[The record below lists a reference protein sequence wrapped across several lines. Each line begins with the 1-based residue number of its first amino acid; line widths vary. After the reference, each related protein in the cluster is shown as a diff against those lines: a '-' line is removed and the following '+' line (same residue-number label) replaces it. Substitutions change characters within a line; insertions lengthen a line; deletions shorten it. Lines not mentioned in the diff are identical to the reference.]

1 MLQNLI
7 NSYRAFIEKHRFF
20 KTLPVICSPQYFAE
34 KISKEILQAN
44 KNDVFIVC
52 NLNIDDLSDLN
63 LKYSAELMDKALH
76 KIEER
81 ICHLCGTQGIVSR
94 VSGGEFLLLIR
105 PVHSFDDIV
114 PMLRHLK
121 NIIYKDI
128 QVSSITIK
136 MTGSIG
142 ASIYPVEGIKPEVL
156 IRHANHAMYS
166 AKQAGKNRYQI
177 YDSQSAYLAT
187 NKTHKCELLR
197 QAIINKELELYY
209 QPKVDLHNGEIL
221 GMEALVRWAHPVEGI
236 LEPSE
241 FLPEVFSDGIGFE
254 LGLWAIETAVK
265 QIEVWIN
272 TGRSISVSINISAAQ
287 VISKTFLNDVKKIL
301 ISHPSVKPNMIE
313 FEILES
319 DVIEDIDGLTKAIL
333 RCQELGFKF
342 SLDDFGTGYSS
353 LLHLK
358 VFPAE
363 YVKIDKAFVMGI
375 TENSK
380 DHDLLQMIIKL
391 SHVFNYQ
398 VVAEGVETEH
408 HRRLLKDMGCRY
420 IQGYFISKP
429 IAAEEVIT
437 WIGAYKPSE
446 DVSNLEVITQ

>member
-1 MLQNLI
+1 MLENLLK
-7 NSYRAFIEKHRFF
+7 SYRAFIEKHRFL

-63 LKYSAELMDKALH
+63 IKYSAEYMDKALH

-105 PVHSFDDIV
+105 PVYSFDDIV

-121 NIIYKDI
+121 NIINKDI
-128 QVSSITIK
+128 RVNDLIIK
-136 MTGSIG
+136 MTCSIG
-142 ASIYPVEGIKPEVL
+142 ASIYPIEGIKPEVL
-156 IRHANHAMYS
+156 IRHANHAMYT
-166 AKQAGKNRYQI
+166 AKQTGKNRYQI

-209 QPKVDLHNGEIL
+209 QPKVDLHNGDIL
-221 GMEALVRWAHPVEGI
+221 GMEALVRWAHPIKGI
-236 LEPSE
+236 LQPSE

-254 LGLWAIETAVK
+254 LGLWAIEIAVK
-265 QIEVWIN
+265 QIDVWIN
-272 TGRSISVSINISAAQ
+272 TGTSISVSINISAAQ

-301 ISHPSVKPNMIE
+301 VSYPSVQPNMIE

-319 DVIEDIDGLTKAIL
+319 DAIEDIEGLTKAIL
-333 RCQELGFKF
+333 QCQDLGFKF

-358 VFPAE
+358 ALPAE

-380 DHDLLQMIIKL
+380 DHDLLQMIINL

-408 HRRLLKDMGCRY
+408 HRRLLKNMGCRY
-420 IQGYFISKP
+420 IQGYFISRP
-429 IAAEEVIT
+429 IAAEEVMS
-437 WIGAYKPSE
+437 WINTYEPNAELPDTELIS
-446 DVSNLEVITQ
+446 